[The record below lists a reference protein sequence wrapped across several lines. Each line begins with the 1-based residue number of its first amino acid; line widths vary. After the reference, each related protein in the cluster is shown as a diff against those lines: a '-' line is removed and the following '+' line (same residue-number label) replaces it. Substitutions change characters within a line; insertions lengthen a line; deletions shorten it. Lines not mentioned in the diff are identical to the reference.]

1 MLNNLLQIQLKLL
14 QKKAIPKTAE
24 ATSELIGNEITNKI
38 TKNSPLEQFRM
49 IHKQKKNQYKY
60 QKKDIYLQKKR
71 QQIIDGLRLI

>member
-49 IHKQKKNQYKY
+49 IHKQKKN
-60 QKKDIYLQKKR
+60 
-71 QQIIDGLRLI
+71 